1 MKQIIHSVAAIVA
14 MIAILVAFPAIAKQ
28 VYTAE
33 ENPFETP
40 APTGAEVLSLATLK
54 VNNLYAA
61 CAFMPEKHLEDK
73 SMSEVEY
80 VVRSSNRKAC
90 DFYFGGIIHV
100 LFLTPEARV
109 ALNYCPPADITFG
122 EQLNGFMQWAKRN
135 MSEKGEEMAITGVLE
150 AFSSSHPCEG
160 AADKSKKK
168 DRIEDDEK

>member
-1 MKQIIHSVAAIVA
+1 MKRIIHSVAAVSA
-14 MIAILVAFPAIAKQ
+14 AISMLCAFPAMATK

-40 APTGAEVLSLATLK
+40 APTGAEVLSLASLK

-61 CAFMPEKHLEDK
+61 CAFAPEKHLEDK

-100 LFLTPEARV
+100 LFLTPEART
-109 ALNYCPPADITFG
+109 ALNYCPPSDITFG

-135 MSEKGEEMAITGVLE
+135 MSEKGEEMAISGILE
-150 AFSSSHPCEG
+150 SFSSLHPCEKASPRKSPAKD
-160 AADKSKKK
+160 AA
-168 DRIEDDEK
+168 E